1 MGKIEISFKN
11 QPTHLKIFA
20 LENSETPLYSTM
32 ETGKT
37 VSVMLSTGCYFVH
50 PHSDKS
56 SKIYNKLGFQINTG
70 KQTVRIGY
78 DQNNTGYFR

>member
-1 MGKIEISFKN
+1 
-11 QPTHLKIFA
+11 LKIFA

-37 VSVMLSTGCYFVH
+37 VSVMLSSGCYYVH

-56 SKIYNKLGFQINTG
+56 RKIYNKLGFQINTS